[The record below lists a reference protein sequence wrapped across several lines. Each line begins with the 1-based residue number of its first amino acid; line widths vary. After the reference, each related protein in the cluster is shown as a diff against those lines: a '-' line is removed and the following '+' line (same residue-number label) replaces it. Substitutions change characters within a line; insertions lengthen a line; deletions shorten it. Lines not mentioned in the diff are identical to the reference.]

1 MLRIGLIGC
10 GTHAN
15 WAVSPAIRNS
25 GRWNLAAVCDI
36 NADNLAKI
44 KAPDALRFSDYKAM
58 IREAKL
64 DAVYIATLSNTH
76 AAIAIDAFAAGLN
89 VVVEKPMADTIA
101 ECEQMLAAA
110 EKAKRVLAV
119 NFENRYHECHRRI
132 RTTIRSG
139 VLGKVESVH
148 LQQLWDG
155 HKSFGELAARRKRL
169 MDLAGGLDCGI
180 HKLDMVR
187 YYVGGNWEK
196 AHAMGRWFGEDI
208 VQAPHVSIL
217 ASLDNGVMVSVNASL
232 GYTSQIKPKHM
243 NEVITIVGNKGVISL
258 MGDDHGKV
266 KIISESVQEEFDHET
281 PGHAEVMVE
290 FMQDVADVVEGKRAV
305 ADVTFA
311 SGRDGLAA
319 QWLTVE
325 ANRQAMETR
334 PKGA

>member
-15 WAVSPAIRNS
+15 WAVSPAIRGS

-36 NADNLAKI
+36 NAENLAKI
-44 KAPDALRFSDYKAM
+44 EAPGAARFSDHRVM
-58 IREAKL
+58 IREGKL

-76 AAIAIDAFAAGLN
+76 APISVDAFNAGLH
-89 VVVEKPMADTIA
+89 VVVEKPMADTLA

-119 NFENRYHECHRRI
+119 NFENRYHECHRKI
-132 RTTIRSG
+132 RQTIRDG
-139 VLGKVESVH
+139 VLGKVESVF

-155 HKSFGELAARRKRL
+155 HKSFGPLAARRKRL

-187 YYVGGNWEK
+187 YYVGGNWQT
-196 AHAMGRWFGEDI
+196 AHAMGRWFGEEI
-208 VQAPHVSIL
+208 AQAPHVSIL

-243 NEVITIVGNKGVISL
+243 NEVITIVGNKGIISL

-266 KIISESVQEEFDHET
+266 KIIAESKQEEFAHDS
-281 PGHAEVMVE
+281 PGHASVMEE
-290 FMQDVADVVEGKRAV
+290 FMRDVADVVEGKRKIE
-305 ADVTFA
+305 DVTFA

-325 ANRQAMETR
+325 ANRQALATR
-334 PKGA
+334 PR